1 MESIQSKLI
10 KAMLR
15 IVKLKK
21 MWEVTGDELR
31 KNIEKKQTSE
41 SHEPPKK
48 VQRNYNISRKEINGY
63 CYYEMKPLSGV
74 GEKHIFYLHG
84 GGFVYEITSFHWEF
98 LGKLIDELKCTIT
111 VPIYPL
117 APKHQC
123 QEVYDMILPIYQQIA
138 SAVRN
143 EDVVIM
149 GDSAGGG
156 MSLSLAQLLKEK
168 GLSQPGNII
177 LISPTLDMTFTNPKI
192 RDVEKLDPISAVP
205 ALMDIMK
212 WYIGEKDIK
221 HYLISPLYGSIEGL
235 GKISLFIGTH
245 DILYPD
251 AKRFKNEAQAKGIE
265 IDYYEYPSML
275 HVWPLFFFPE
285 SRKAVEQIID
295 IIKLRGRS

>member
-1 MESIQSKLI
+1 MESIQSKLLKTI
-10 KAMLR
+10 LK

-31 KNIEKKQTSE
+31 KNIEKKQLSE

-48 VQRNYNISRKEINGY
+48 VQRDYNISKKDFNGY
-63 CYYEMKPLSGV
+63 CCYTLKPLNNV
-74 GEKHIFYLHG
+74 GKTHILFLHG
-84 GGFVYEITSFHWEF
+84 GGYVYEIMSPHWEF
-98 LGKLIDELKCTIT
+98 LGKLIDSLNCTIT

-117 APKHQC
+117 APKHQH
-123 QEVYDMILPIYQQIA
+123 QEVFDMIVPIYEEII
-138 SAVRN
+138 SDTKF

-168 GLSQPGNII
+168 SLPQPGNII
-177 LISPTLDMTFTNPKI
+177 LISPTLDMTFSNPEI
-192 RDVEKLDPISAVP
+192 HEVAKLDPILAVP
-205 ALMDIMK
+205 AIADIMK
-212 WYIGEKDIK
+212 WYAGENGTK
-221 HYLISPLYGSIEGL
+221 HYLISPIYGDFHGL

-251 AKRFKNEAQAKGIE
+251 AKRFKKMADEKGVLIN
-265 IDYYEYPSML
+265 YYEYPSMI

-285 SRKAVEQIID
+285 SKKATNQIIE
-295 IIKLRGRS
+295 IIKS